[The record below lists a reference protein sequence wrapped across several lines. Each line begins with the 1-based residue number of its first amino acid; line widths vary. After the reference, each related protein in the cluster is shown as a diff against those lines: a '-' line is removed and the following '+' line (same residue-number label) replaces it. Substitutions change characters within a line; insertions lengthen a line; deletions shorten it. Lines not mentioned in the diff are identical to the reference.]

1 MFHREGILVLAALE
15 GDTSFFV
22 YKNVDHCSFDL
33 FIIGRKER
41 MVDKACCDSDVMG
54 VCQYSSVTDG
64 TDRWRHLPE

>member
-15 GDTSFFV
+15 RARLFV

-33 FIIGRKER
+33 FIIGREQR
-41 MVDKACCDSDVMG
+41 VVDKAGCDSDVMG

-64 TDRWRHLPE
+64 IDRWRHLPE